1 MELASLAIGL
11 ASLYSACIE
20 TAHRIES
27 YQNFQVE
34 TRQLSAKFQAD
45 RAILQRWANTVGIL
59 QNGLSDTYDRR
70 LDSQEIAVAVREILK
85 SLQTLLKVTE
95 SAQGKSRHIS
105 TSKSVSARQYTHVQ
119 DSMQSTSTSSRKRD
133 KISWTFG
140 GKEKFIALVDSFSI
154 LVGKLNELVPI
165 DTGLEQ
171 LSLTRHSPQAVSE
184 GKFSKIP
191 YRRDSQVFQIRNNT
205 VSWSTGRYGVSKVE
219 RIQSQSTEDTD

>member
-1 MELASLAIGL
+1 MELAGLAIGL

-20 TAHRIES
+20 TVHRIES

-34 TRQLSAKFQAD
+34 TRQLSAQFRAD
-45 RAILQRWANTVGIL
+45 KAILERWANKVGIL

-70 LDSQEIAVAVREILK
+70 LDSPGIAVAVKEILL
-85 SLQTLLKVTE
+85 SLQTLLNVTE
-95 SAQGKSRHIS
+95 GAQGRYRHNS
-105 TSKSVSARQYTHVQ
+105 TSSSTRQYAHVP
-119 DSMQSTSTSSRKRD
+119 DSMQSSSTSSRKRD

-140 GKEKFIALVDSFSI
+140 GKDKFIALVDSFGT

-171 LSLTRHSPQAVSE
+171 LSLTKKSPQTGSE

-191 YRRDSQVFQIRNNT
+191 YRRNTQV
-205 VSWSTGRYGVSKVE
+205 S
-219 RIQSQSTEDTD
+219 

>member
-1 MELASLAIGL
+1 MEFAGLAIGL

-20 TAHRIES
+20 TVHRIES

-34 TRQLSAKFQAD
+34 TRQLSAQFQAD
-45 RAILQRWANTVGIL
+45 KAILQRWANKVGIL

-70 LDSQEIAVAVREILK
+70 LDSPGIALAVKEILLC
-85 SLQTLLKVTE
+85 LQNLLKATE
-95 SAQGKSRHIS
+95 GAQGKIRHNS
-105 TSKSVSARQYTHVQ
+105 TSRSTSTRQYAHVQ
-119 DSMQSTSTSSRKRD
+119 DPTQSTSTSSRKRN

-140 GKEKFIALVDSFSI
+140 GKEKFIALVDGFST

-171 LSLTRHSPQAVSE
+171 LSLAKLSLQAGSE
-184 GKFSKIP
+184 GKLGKIP
-191 YRRDSQVFQIRNNT
+191 YRRDSHVSQIRHNT

-219 RIQSQSTEDTD
+219 HIQCQSTENAD